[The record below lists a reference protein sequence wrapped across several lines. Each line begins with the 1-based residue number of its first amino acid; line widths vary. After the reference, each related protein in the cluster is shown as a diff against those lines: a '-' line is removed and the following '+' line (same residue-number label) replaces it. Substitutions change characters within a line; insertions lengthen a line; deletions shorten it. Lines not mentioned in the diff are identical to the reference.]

1 MNNDNYP
8 FNNQPSHHFP
18 QSSFPNPIP
27 EDDDDTP
34 QLLSEPR
41 RVNAGMGSRW
51 IAHAWEIFK
60 ARWVMWLGMAFVM
73 VLITGVLGE
82 IPYIGWTS
90 NFLNLFFMGG
100 LMLSCDALVEGDELE
115 FGYLFS
121 GFKYKFVDLL
131 VCNVIMFVMV
141 VALVLVV
148 LLSMG
153 MGMGSTSL
161 FATSLE
167 DMSNSDMAQLLILGL
182 LFFVLLLP
190 VIMMVWFAPAL
201 ICLHDIKPWQA
212 MKMSLQAC
220 LRNIVPFI
228 VYSLVMLLVMMG
240 LSTLVGGI
248 ITGMIFLVS
257 GNEMVGMMMAGVLI
271 IPFALL
277 TTIFLSIT
285 YYTSY
290 RSIWT
295 TPTLED

>member
-1 MNNDNYP
+1 
-8 FNNQPSHHFP
+8 
-18 QSSFPNPIP
+18 
-27 EDDDDTP
+27 
-34 QLLSEPR
+34 
-41 RVNAGMGSRW
+41 
-51 IAHAWEIFK
+51 
-60 ARWVMWLGMAFVM
+60 
-73 VLITGVLGE
+73 
-82 IPYIGWTS
+82 
-90 NFLNLFFMGG
+90 
-100 LMLSCDALVEGDELE
+100 
-115 FGYLFS
+115 
-121 GFKYKFVDLL
+121 
-131 VCNVIMFVMV
+131 
-141 VALVLVV
+141 
-148 LLSMG
+148 
-153 MGMGSTSL
+153 
-161 FATSLE
+161 
-167 DMSNSDMAQLLILGL
+167 
-182 LFFVLLLP
+182 
-190 VIMMVWFAPAL
+190 MMVWFAPAL

-257 GNEMVGMMMAGVLI
+257 GNEMVGMMVAGVLI